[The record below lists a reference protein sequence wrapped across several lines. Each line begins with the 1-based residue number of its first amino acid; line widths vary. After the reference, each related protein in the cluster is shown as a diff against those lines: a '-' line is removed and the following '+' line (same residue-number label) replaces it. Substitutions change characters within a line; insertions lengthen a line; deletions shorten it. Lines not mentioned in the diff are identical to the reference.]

1 MFKKSQDRDIA
12 FQARPTLVFGQLFA
26 VQPLKDL
33 ESIFDL
39 VWNDILMP
47 VQILIHS
54 DLVNKGLVRQVFDQL
69 GKFVSADS
77 PAGNWYEAKMM
88 VPLKEPLTRKVVFN
102 SSKRSYIMSAFYP
115 KLPFRACKKC
125 FVLYHNEAKCNEI
138 LSRIV
143 VTALPAPS
151 SRATHVA
158 VTNVKPQ
165 SVAGES
171 SKPKNT
177 VSEDNISEHSK
188 PSAFSISLQPSGCIG
203 NRNSAFSPIVVPS
216 VLPPVLPHMTALTIR
231 ESMNPHTPPHTQ
243 SAVSS
248 FVSHFNNFT
257 LRDFGNVQDRKG
269 KRPRTTFE
277 SVYLEAISFSSSS
290 VMMPTPRWPPLTS
303 APPFSPPDIAHLIL
317 EVMLVGQLLVL
328 LSPN

>member
-143 VTALPAPS
+143 VTALAAPS

>member
-143 VTALPAPS
+143 VTALAAPS

-231 ESMNPHTPPHTQ
+231 ESMNPHTPPPILK

-277 SVYLEAISFSSSS
+277 SVYLEAISF
-290 VMMPTPRWPPLTS
+290 
-303 APPFSPPDIAHLIL
+303 FIIL
-317 EVMLVGQLLVL
+317 CNDAD
-328 LSPN
+328 S